1 MASSSKSTATPGWC
15 ASLPDARLTLS
26 AERMVVATV
35 ALATMLAPLNST
47 MIAVALP
54 TIMVEFGADVTTVG
68 WLVTAYL
75 LGMASLQ
82 PVAGKLGDRFGRRPL
97 ILGGLVWFG
106 LASLGATL
114 ADSLPMLIAFR
125 LQQALAGAA
134 ALPNATALVR
144 DLVPAERRASRFGQV
159 GAVIA
164 LAAAAGPPLGGFLV
178 DGFGWRSIFWVN
190 LPLVVVTLL
199 LGWQVL
205 RLASPPVRGPAFD
218 LVGAVGLSALLLGLA
233 VLLSQHGR
241 GAATPL
247 LGGALLVGGVFW
259 FRYECRRP
267 DALLRL
273 DLFRRQAFAAA
284 NAAVGLSNLAT
295 YVTLLALPL
304 FLATRP
310 GVSGNTTGLLLAAMS
325 GGMVL
330 CAPLGGRLA
339 DRLGRR
345 LTSLAGLALQ
355 PLGALPLAFGI
366 DTLPLPAL
374 IACLAVLGTGLG
386 LASAP
391 LQTAALEA
399 VEAHEAG
406 VAAGLFS
413 TSRYLGSIVGS
424 VLLGGLASGAADPG
438 DFDRVFGLVV
448 LAGLLAFL
456 AGLALR
462 DAPRASPATDLV
474 PIGRRH

>member
-1 MASSSKSTATPGWC
+1 
-15 ASLPDARLTLS
+15 
-26 AERMVVATV
+26 
-35 ALATMLAPLNST
+35 
-47 MIAVALP
+47 
-54 TIMVEFGADVTTVG
+54 
-68 WLVTAYL
+68 
-75 LGMASLQ
+75 
-82 PVAGKLGDRFGRRPL
+82 
-97 ILGGLVWFG
+97 
-106 LASLGATL
+106 
-114 ADSLPMLIAFR
+114 
-125 LQQALAGAA
+125 
-134 ALPNATALVR
+134 
-144 DLVPAERRASRFGQV
+144 
-159 GAVIA
+159 
-164 LAAAAGPPLGGFLV
+164 
-178 DGFGWRSIFWVN
+178 
-190 LPLVVVTLL
+190 
-199 LGWQVL
+199 
-205 RLASPPVRGPAFD
+205 
-218 LVGAVGLSALLLGLA
+218 LA
-233 VLLSQHGR
+233 VLLGQHGR

-247 LGGALLVGGVFW
+247 LGGALLVGGALW

-267 DALLRL
+267 DALLRP

-310 GVSGNTTGLLLAAMS
+310 GVSGSTTGLLLAAMS

-345 LTSLAGLALQ
+345 LTSLVGLALQ
-355 PLGALPLAFGI
+355 PIGALPLALGI

-374 IACLAVLGTGLG
+374 IACLAILGTGLG

-438 DFDRVFGLVV
+438 DFDRVFTLVV
-448 LAGLLAFL
+448 LAGLLAFV

-462 DAPRASPATDLV
+462 DSPRGAPAPDLV
-474 PIGRRH
+474 PVGRRH